1 MKYHGQLC
9 KGLVQFCKGKGFDC
23 IVEQWRGI
31 ESFVKQRPNYVMFG
45 NAKAL
50 SCNDS
55 LARA

>member
-1 MKYHGQLC
+1 MQWL
-9 KGLVQFCKGKGFDC
+9 GLVLQGKGFDC

-45 NAKAL
+45 NAKA
-50 SCNDS
+50 SNCNDS

>member
-1 MKYHGQLC
+1 MQGL
-9 KGLVQFCKGKGFDC
+9 GLVLQGNGFDC
-23 IVEQWRGI
+23 IAEQWRGI